1 MEYNA
6 SAIETLSFREAIREK
21 IAMYMGS
28 ADNQGVL
35 QGIREIVTNA
45 IDEYTMGYG
54 NKVEVEID
62 KNTVKVRDYARGV
75 PFGKRAD
82 GTDALEAIY
91 CMAHTGGKFNDKIY
105 QNVAGLNG
113 IGAKGVALSSSD
125 FKAVSYRDGQVA
137 TLILKDGVK
146 VSLTTRAATK
156 TDKQGTYVEYTPA
169 QSVYNVE
176 PIHIS
181 FEEVKKMCRDWSYL
195 CKGLEFNLTN
205 AQTGEKVRYLSNN
218 GLLDFM
224 KDNAGRAIN
233 KTPLSTQVQEGDIH
247 AEIVMEWTDSRAER
261 SYVYT
266 NGLENPEGGSS
277 LTGAKTAITNFF
289 KKRLKGEVSPDTLRK
304 GLFYAISCQ
313 LPNPSFSDQRKG
325 KVNNI
330 ELRGICQ
337 RATTQMLEDF
347 EMRHRDEFEK
357 ILEML
362 SKEAKAEIAAERA
375 RRQVLEAVKDV
386 EKNQKKKVFASDKL
400 KDAEFLG
407 QDAILLVCEGDSAL
421 NGMAQARNTDKT
433 GLMCVKGKIINCLSN
448 DDEKIFQNEEIKLL
462 LSAMNIVPGKYDS
475 KKLRYGRLGICTDAD
490 SDGYHIG
497 LLVMAC
503 LLKLAPQF
511 IEEGRLCWLRSPLFI
526 VEQDKNRSYYFN
538 DEEFDAARKQGKIKG
553 EVHRAKGLG
562 SLEAIEAHE
571 SMFTPEYQ
579 RLDVFK
585 PDQLSFDLLYSLMG
599 KDVEPR
605 TDFIFKNVDFS
616 LIRE

>member
-1 MEYNA
+1 
-6 SAIETLSFREAIREK
+6 
-21 IAMYMGS
+21 
-28 ADNQGVL
+28 
-35 QGIREIVTNA
+35 
-45 IDEYTMGYG
+45 
-54 NKVEVEID
+54 
-62 KNTVKVRDYARGV
+62 
-75 PFGKRAD
+75 
-82 GTDALEAIY
+82 
-91 CMAHTGGKFNDKIY
+91 
-105 QNVAGLNG
+105 
-113 IGAKGVALSSSD
+113 LSSSD
-125 FKAVSYRDGQVA
+125 FKAVSCRDGQVA

-146 VSLTTRAATK
+146 VSLTVRAATEV
-156 TDKQGTYVEYTPA
+156 DKQGTYVEYTPA

-176 PIHIS
+176 PIHIN

-195 CKGLEFNLTN
+195 CKGLEFNLAN

-233 KTPLSTQVQEGDIH
+233 KTPLSIQVQEGDIH

-490 SDGYHIG
+490 SD
-497 LLVMAC
+497 
-503 LLKLAPQF
+503 K
-511 IEEGRLCWLRSPLFI
+511 
-526 VEQDKNRSYYFN
+526 
-538 DEEFDAARKQGKIKG
+538 
-553 EVHRAKGLG
+553 
-562 SLEAIEAHE
+562 
-571 SMFTPEYQ
+571 
-579 RLDVFK
+579 
-585 PDQLSFDLLYSLMG
+585 
-599 KDVEPR
+599 
-605 TDFIFKNVDFS
+605 
-616 LIRE
+616 

>member
-1 MEYNA
+1 M
-6 SAIETLSFREAIREK
+6 
-21 IAMYMGS
+21 
-28 ADNQGVL
+28 
-35 QGIREIVTNA
+35 
-45 IDEYTMGYG
+45 
-54 NKVEVEID
+54 
-62 KNTVKVRDYARGV
+62 
-75 PFGKRAD
+75 
-82 GTDALEAIY
+82 
-91 CMAHTGGKFNDKIY
+91 
-105 QNVAGLNG
+105 
-113 IGAKGVALSSSD
+113 
-125 FKAVSYRDGQVA
+125 
-137 TLILKDGVK
+137 
-146 VSLTTRAATK
+146 
-156 TDKQGTYVEYTPA
+156 DKQGTYVEYTPS

-176 PIHIS
+176 PIHID

-233 KTPLSTQVQEGDIH
+233 KTPLSIQVQEGDIH
-247 AEIVMEWTDSRAER
+247 AEIVMEWTDSRVER
-261 SYVYT
+261 AYVFT
-266 NGLENPEGGSS
+266 NGLENPELGTSA
-277 LTGAKTAITNFF
+277 TGAKTALTNFF

-304 GLFYAISCQ
+304 GLFYAISCK

-347 EMRHRDEFEK
+347 EMRHRDEFDK
-357 ILEML
+357 IIEVLTKEM
-362 SKEAKAEIAAERA
+362 KAEAAAERA
-375 RRQVLEAVKDV
+375 RVQVLNAQKDI
-386 EKNQKKKVFASDKL
+386 EKNQKRKVFASDKL

-421 NGMAQARNTDKT
+421 NGMAQARNVDKT

-462 LSAMNIVPGKYDS
+462 LSAMNIIPGKYDS

-497 LLVMAC
+497 LLIMAC

-511 IEEGRLCWLRSPLFI
+511 IEEGRLCWLRSPLYI
-526 VEQDKNRSYYFN
+526 VEQGKNRSYYFN
-538 DEEFDAARKQGKIKG
+538 DEEFDVARRLGKIKG

-562 SLEAIEAHE
+562 ALEAIEAHE

>member
-6 SAIETLSFREAIREK
+6 SAIETLSFRDAVATRIS
-21 IAMYMGS
+21 MYMGS

-35 QGIREIVTNA
+35 QGIREIITNA

-62 KNTVKVRDYARGV
+62 GNTVKVRDHARGV

-91 CMAHTGGKFNDKIY
+91 CMAHTGGKFNDKTY
-105 QNVAGLNG
+105 QNVAGMNG
-113 IGAKGVALSSSD
+113 IGAKGVALSSTD
-125 FKAVSYRDGQVA
+125 FKAISCRDGQVA
-137 TLILKDGVK
+137 TLILKDGIK

-156 TDKQGTYVEYTPA
+156 VDKQGTYVEYTPS
-169 QSVYNVE
+169 QTVYNVE
-176 PIHIS
+176 PIHID

-195 CKGLEFNLTN
+195 CKGLEFILTN

-233 KTPLSTQVQEGDIH
+233 KTPLSIQVQEGDIH
-247 AEIVMEWTDSRAER
+247 AEIVMEWTDSRVER
-261 SYVYT
+261 AYVFT
-266 NGLENPEGGSS
+266 NGLENPELGTSA
-277 LTGAKTAITNFF
+277 TGAKTALTNFF

-347 EMRHRDEFEK
+347 EMRHRDEFDK
-357 ILEML
+357 IIEVLTKEM
-362 SKEAKAEIAAERA
+362 KAEAAAERA
-375 RRQVLEAVKDV
+375 RVQVLNAQKDI
-386 EKNQKKKVFASDKL
+386 EKNQKRKVFASDKL

-421 NGMAQARNTDKT
+421 NGMAQARNVDKT

-462 LSAMNIVPGKYDS
+462 LSAMNIIPGKYDS

-497 LLVMAC
+497 LLIMAC

-511 IEEGRLCWLRSPLFI
+511 IEEGRLCWLRSPLYI
-526 VEQDKNRSYYFN
+526 VEQGKNRSYYFN
-538 DEEFDAARKQGKIKG
+538 DEEFDNARRQGKIKG

-562 SLEAIEAHE
+562 ALEAIEAHE

-605 TDFIFKNVDFS
+605 TDFIFKNIDFS